1 LIVVVIIGS
10 PTELLF
16 FVIPGLPK
24 AEPDCVGRIANANA
38 AGGAKR
44 ERHGWRESIGVVM
57 HVGPQTDSGFGPRI
71 KSGAGSAASSGMTT
85 ALSELRC

>member
-1 LIVVVIIGS
+1 MIWIVVVIVDLAFGDSNIR
-10 PTELLF
+10 

-44 ERHGWRESIGVVM
+44 ERHGWRESIGVVV
-57 HVGPQTDSGFGPRI
+57 H
-71 KSGAGSAASSGMTT
+71 GSFKPFPGSVLRT
-85 ALSELRC
+85 APE